1 MENFW
6 DNKPV
11 NVITTSPIKRNKQ
24 ILPIEDAFININR
37 EIENSRVKLDY
48 VVYNEST
55 TEVPYEN
62 ITNFINKNYIVNE
75 YRNSIYTIELIKF
88 YSKDCLIIEFY
99 PPNKKTAVGYV
110 FGRRH
115 KISIFDNIIDTLEVN
130 FLCIIPSL
138 RSMNLATYMINVI
151 SRECVINYNI
161 PTAHYTVGKE
171 IRSPFFSEK
180 KIYRRFIN
188 ILKLYDIKYINT
200 AYNISLYMNKLTR
213 FLYTKDFNNL
223 HSMQYINN
231 NVDFFSKEK
240 FDNNSDLIK
249 ELYDKLINYNKKTY
263 DIFECITFENYID
276 THNCKDFHH
285 FIIRNNDNKILNYFL
300 ILNIETHNK
309 TYKRNY
315 TNGYFY
321 NMFFNSADDIINS
334 IELVN
339 EFIYSY
345 KLFDM
350 TTIIDIFDIDY
361 RLLNIYETDETLKY
375 YFFNMMITPIMNH
388 KNNLFTI

>member
-1 MENFW
+1 M
-6 DNKPV
+6 
-11 NVITTSPIKRNKQ
+11 
-24 ILPIEDAFININR
+24 
-37 EIENSRVKLDY
+37 
-48 VVYNEST
+48 
-55 TEVPYEN
+55 
-62 ITNFINKNYIVNE
+62 
-75 YRNSIYTIELIKF
+75 
-88 YSKDCLIIEFY
+88 
-99 PPNKKTAVGYV
+99 
-110 FGRRH
+110 
-115 KISIFDNIIDTLEVN
+115 
-130 FLCIIPSL
+130 
-138 RSMNLATYMINVI
+138 
-151 SRECVINYNI
+151 
-161 PTAHYTVGKE
+161 
-171 IRSPFFSEK
+171 
-180 KIYRRFIN
+180 
-188 ILKLYDIKYINT
+188 
-200 AYNISLYMNKLTR
+200 KLTR

-285 FIIRNNDNKILNYFL
+285 FIIRNNDNKIMNYFL